1 MPLTLR
7 SSPSSPF
14 VRKVNVAVAVLGIS
28 DQMALEVAVTK
39 NLEPSLLSQNPLGKI
54 PALVLED
61 GRVLYDSRV
70 IMDYL
75 NTVAGGSIIPE
86 DTDEKFNALTL
97 AALADGI
104 MEAALLVVYEGRY
117 RPDQEP
123 YAPWLDMQREKIRRG
138 LVSLETNLPA
148 LATVTV
154 GTIGLACALE
164 YIDFRGQF
172 NWRDDFPN
180 LLGWLGK
187 FSVAV
192 PEFKDTTPV

>member
-1 MPLTLR
+1 MPFTLR

-14 VRKVNVAVAVLGIS
+14 VRKVNVAAAVLGIS
-28 DQMALEVAVTK
+28 DQITLEVAVTK

-117 RPDQEP
+117 RPDQKP

-138 LVSLETNLPA
+138 LTSLETALPSVDP
-148 LATVTV
+148 VTV
-154 GTIGLACALE
+154 GTIGLGCALE

-172 NWRDDFPN
+172 DWRDDYPN
-180 LLGWLGK
+180 LLGWLGE
-187 FSVAV
+187 FSAAV
-192 PEFKDTTPV
+192 PVFKDSSPA